1 MLDYSYIGV
10 PFAQITKLAEFYKDS
25 VKLPETVKI
34 KSMIGSIRGI
44 LKIPQT
50 KILLNV
56 AQGARIYRFDIL
68 SPKSTTPNVIAAIY
82 YLPLVNRVDLFDYM
96 ISPDIPLIQWKNKKA
111 VSMGC
116 SMLSSL
122 AGFDRLFQQII
133 LSS

>member
-10 PFAQITKLAEFYKDS
+10 PFAQISKLAEFYKDS

-34 KSMIGSIRGI
+34 KSMIGSIRSI
-44 LKIPQT
+44 LKVPQT

-56 AQGARIYRFDIL
+56 AQGARVYRIDIL
-68 SPKSTTPNVIAAIY
+68 NPKSTIPEVIAAIY

-96 ISPDIPLIQWKNKKA
+96 ISPEIPLIQWKNKRII
-111 VSMGC
+111 SSGC